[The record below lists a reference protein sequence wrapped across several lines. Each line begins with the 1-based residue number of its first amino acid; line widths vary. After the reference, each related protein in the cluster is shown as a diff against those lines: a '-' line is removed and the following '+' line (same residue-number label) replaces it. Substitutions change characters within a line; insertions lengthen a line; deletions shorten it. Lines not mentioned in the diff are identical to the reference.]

1 MTHNIGKKSPP
12 WKTFL
17 YRSLIFICT
26 VGLIVYFMPRDVK
39 FNYQFDLDKPWKYG
53 QLIATFDFPIYKPD
67 EVVKHEQD
75 SILAHFQPYYN
86 IDKEVSKAELQQL
99 RSDYQTSLRELLPN
113 QDYYTYL
120 QRTLTEIYN
129 AGIISNEN
137 LSELQKDSTNG
148 IMVIDDKVADQVS
161 INKIYSIRDAYIHLL
176 NADTAHYN
184 PDILRRCSLNDY
196 LTPNLIYDEE
206 RTNTAKEEIFD
217 TYSWAIGL
225 VQSGEKIV
233 ERGEIIDSK
242 KYNIL
247 ESLRKESI
255 NRSES
260 QKEKMLMLAGQLLF
274 TIIFIGLF
282 IVYLIIYRKQYFRDR
297 NTLLM
302 IFTQMVL
309 FCVLTE
315 LFVAN
320 NLLSVYILP
329 YVMMPVITR
338 TFLDSRTAFMSFA
351 VTILL
356 CSITLR
362 YPYEFILVQFA
373 AGLTAIYSLKE
384 LSQRSQIFRTGFVVA
399 LTYLAV
405 FFAYELF
412 TENDFSKMNRT
423 NYIYLTISGFLVLF
437 AYPLLFLFEKAFG
450 YTSNVTLIELSN
462 TNNPLLRRLSELAP
476 GTFQHSMQVSNL
488 VFDAA
493 TNIGANGQLA
503 RTGALYHDIGKM
515 ENPAFFTENQ
525 GSATNPHQALS
536 YEQSA
541 QVVIS
546 HVTDGLKL
554 AEKSNL
560 PKVIKEF
567 ITTHHGAGKTKF
579 FSISWKNEHP
589 GEEPDNSLFSYP
601 GPNPFTAEQAILM
614 MADAVEAASR
624 SLQEYTEGNIDQ
636 LVDKIIDTQVAEGYF
651 NNCPITFQDIQTVKD
666 VFKSK
671 LKSMYH
677 PRIKY
682 PELK

>member
-1 MTHNIGKKSPP
+1 MTQNNEKKSPL

-17 YRSLIFICT
+17 YRLLIFICT
-26 VGLIVYFMPRDVK
+26 VCLIVYFMPRDVK

-53 QLIATFDFPIYKPD
+53 QLIATFDFPIYKSD
-67 EVVKHEQD
+67 EVIKHEQD
-75 SILAHFQPYYN
+75 SILARFQPYYN
-86 IDKEVSKAELQQL
+86 IDKEVGNAELQQL
-99 RSDYQTSLRELLPN
+99 RNDYQTSLRELLPG
-113 QDYYTYL
+113 QEYLAYL

-129 AGIISNEN
+129 AGIISNESLN
-137 LSELQKDSTNG
+137 ELQKDSISG
-148 IMVIDDKVADQVS
+148 IMVIDNKQANSMSLDKV
-161 INKIYSIRDAYIHLL
+161 YSIKDAYMHLL
-176 NADTAHYN
+176 TADSARFN

-196 LTPNLIYDEE
+196 LAPNLIYDEE
-206 RTNTAKEEIFD
+206 RTKSAKDELFD
-217 TYSWAIGL
+217 SYSWAIGL

-242 KYNIL
+242 KFNIL

-274 TIIFIGLF
+274 TAIFIGLF
-282 IVYLIIYRKQYFRDR
+282 ILYLEIYRKKYFQNR

-302 IFTQMVL
+302 IFSQMVL
-309 FCVLTE
+309 FCLLTE

-320 NLLSVYILP
+320 NILSVYILP
-329 YVMMPVITR
+329 YVMMPIIIR

-351 VTILL
+351 VTILI
-356 CSITLR
+356 CSIILR

-399 LTYLAV
+399 ITYLAV
-405 FFAYELF
+405 FFAFELF
-412 TENDFSKMNRT
+412 TENDFSKMNRST
-423 NYIYLTISGFLVLF
+423 YIYLAISGFLVLF
-437 AYPLLFLFEKAFG
+437 AYPLLLLFEKTFG

-462 TNNPLLRRLSELAP
+462 TNTPLLRSLSELAP

-493 TNIGANGQLA
+493 TSIGANGQLA

-525 GSATNPHQALS
+525 GGATNPHKALS

-554 AEKSNL
+554 AEKNNL
-560 PKVIKEF
+560 PKVIRQF
-567 ITTHHGAGKTKF
+567 ITTHHGAGTTKYF
-579 FSISWKNEHP
+579 YISWKNEHP
-589 GEEPDNSLFSYP
+589 GEEPDSSLFSYP

-614 MADAVEAASR
+614 MADSVEAASR
-624 SLQEYTEGNIDQ
+624 SLQEYTEESINQ
-636 LVDKIIDTQVAEGYF
+636 LVDKIVNAQVSEGYF

-671 LKSMYH
+671 LRSMYH

>member
-17 YRSLIFICT
+17 YRLLIFICT

-567 ITTHHGAGKTKF
+567 ITTHHGAGKTKYF
-579 FSISWKNEHP
+579 YISWKNEHP

-624 SLQEYTEGNIDQ
+624 SLQEYTEDNIDK
-636 LVDKIIDTQVAEGYF
+636 LVDQIIDAQVAEGYF
-651 NNCPITFQDIQTVKD
+651 NSCPITFQNIQTVKD

>member
-17 YRSLIFICT
+17 YRLLIFICT

-567 ITTHHGAGKTKF
+567 ITTHHGAGKTKYF
-579 FSISWKNEHP
+579 YISWKNEHP

-624 SLQEYTEGNIDQ
+624 SLQEYTEDNIDK
-636 LVDKIIDTQVAEGYF
+636 LVDKIIDAQVAEGYF
-651 NNCPITFQDIQTVKD
+651 NSCPITFQNIQTVKD

>member
-1 MTHNIGKKSPP
+1 
-12 WKTFL
+12 
-17 YRSLIFICT
+17 
-26 VGLIVYFMPRDVK
+26 MPRDVK

-67 EVVKHEQD
+67 DVIKHEQD
-75 SILAHFQPYYN
+75 SILANFQPYYN
-86 IDKEVSKAELQQL
+86 LDKEVGKSELQQL
-99 RSDYQTSLRELLPN
+99 RDDYQTSLRDLLPN

-137 LSELQKDSTNG
+137 LSDLQKDSTSG
-148 IMVIDDKVADQVS
+148 IMVIDDKMANQIN
-161 INKIYSIRDAYIHLL
+161 INKIYSIRDAYMHLL
-176 NADTAHYN
+176 NADTARYN

-206 RTNTAKEEIFD
+206 RTKTAKEEIFD
-217 TYSWAIGL
+217 TYSWATGL

-242 KYNIL
+242 KYDIL

-260 QKEKMLMLAGQLLF
+260 QKEKLLMLAGHLLF
-274 TIIFIGLF
+274 TTIFIGLF
-282 IVYLIIYRKQYFRDR
+282 IVYLIIYRKKYFIDR

-302 IFTQMVL
+302 ILTQMVL

-320 NLLSVYILP
+320 NILSVYILP
-329 YVMMPVITR
+329 YVMMPIIIR

-351 VTILL
+351 VTILI

-399 LTYLAV
+399 ITYLAV
-405 FFAYELF
+405 FFAFELF
-412 TENDFSKMNRT
+412 TENDFSKMNRST
-423 NYIYLTISGFLVLF
+423 YIYLAISGFLVLF

-525 GSATNPHQALS
+525 GNATNPHQALS

-567 ITTHHGAGKTKF
+567 ITTHHGAGQTKYF
-579 FSISWKNEHP
+579 YISWKNEHP
-589 GEEPDNSLFSYP
+589 GEEPDSNLFSYP

-614 MADAVEAASR
+614 MADSVEAASR
-624 SLQEYTEGNIDQ
+624 SLQEYTEESIDQ
-636 LVDKIIDTQVAEGYF
+636 LVDKIIDAQVAEGYF
-651 NNCPITFQDIQTVKD
+651 NNCPITFQDIQTVKN
-666 VFKSK
+666 VFKNK

>member
-1 MTHNIGKKSPP
+1 MALNNKKKFPL
-12 WKTFL
+12 WKAFL
-17 YRSLIFICT
+17 YRLLIFICT

-67 EVVKHEQD
+67 EVIKHEQD
-75 SILAHFQPYYN
+75 SILAHFQPYYT

-99 RSDYQTSLRELLPN
+99 RSDYQTSLRELLPS
-113 QDYYTYL
+113 QDYYNHL
-120 QRTLTEIYN
+120 VRTLTEIYN
-129 AGIISNEN
+129 AGIISNDN
-137 LSELQKDSTNG
+137 LNDLQKDSTNG
-148 IMVIDDKVADQVS
+148 IMVIDDKVANQ
-161 INKIYSIRDAYIHLL
+161 INLNKIYSIRDAYMHLL
-176 NADTAHYN
+176 TADTSRYN

-196 LTPNLIYDEE
+196 LTPNLIFDEE
-206 RTNTAKEEIFD
+206 RTKTAKEEVFD
-217 TYSWAIGL
+217 TYSWATGL

-274 TIIFIGLF
+274 TAIFIGLLV
-282 IVYLIIYRKQYFRDR
+282 VYLIIYRKKYFSDR

-320 NLLSVYILP
+320 NILSVYILP
-329 YVMMPVITR
+329 YVMMPIIIR

-351 VTILL
+351 VTVLI

-405 FFAYELF
+405 FFAFELF
-412 TENDFSKMNRT
+412 TENDFSKMNRS
-423 NYIYLTISGFLVLF
+423 NYIYLAISGFLVLF
-437 AYPLLFLFEKAFG
+437 AYPLLFMFEKAFG

-525 GSATNPHQALS
+525 GNASNPHQALS

-560 PKVIKEF
+560 PKVIKQF
-567 ITTHHGAGKTKF
+567 ITTHHGAGQTKYF
-579 FSISWKNEHP
+579 YISWKNEHP
-589 GEEPDNSLFSYP
+589 GEEPDSSLFSYP

-614 MADAVEAASR
+614 MADSVEAASR
-624 SLQEYTEGNIDQ
+624 SLQEYTEDNIDQ
-636 LVDKIIDTQVAEGYF
+636 LVDKIIDAQVAEGYF

>member
-1 MTHNIGKKSPP
+1 MAQNNKKKFPL
-12 WKTFL
+12 WKAFL
-17 YRSLIFICT
+17 YRLLIFICT

-67 EVVKHEQD
+67 EVIKHEQD
-75 SILAHFQPYYN
+75 SILAHFQPYYT

-99 RSDYQTSLRELLPN
+99 RSDYQTSLRELLPS
-113 QDYYTYL
+113 QDYYNHL
-120 QRTLTEIYN
+120 VRTLTEIYN
-129 AGIISNEN
+129 AGIISNDN
-137 LSELQKDSTNG
+137 LNDLQKDSTNG
-148 IMVIDDKVADQVS
+148 IMVIDDKVANQ
-161 INKIYSIRDAYIHLL
+161 INLNKIYSIRDAYMHLL
-176 NADTAHYN
+176 TADTSRYN

-196 LTPNLIYDEE
+196 LTPNLIFDEE
-206 RTNTAKEEIFD
+206 RTKTAKEEVFD
-217 TYSWAIGL
+217 TYSWATGL

-274 TIIFIGLF
+274 TAIFIGLLV
-282 IVYLIIYRKQYFRDR
+282 VYLIIYRKKYFSDR

-320 NLLSVYILP
+320 NILSVYILP
-329 YVMMPVITR
+329 YVMMPIIIR

-351 VTILL
+351 VTVLI

-405 FFAYELF
+405 FFAFELF
-412 TENDFSKMNRT
+412 TENDFSKMNRS
-423 NYIYLTISGFLVLF
+423 NYIYLAISGFLVLF
-437 AYPLLFLFEKAFG
+437 AYPLLFMFEKAFG

-525 GSATNPHQALS
+525 GNASNPHQALS

-560 PKVIKEF
+560 PKVIKQF
-567 ITTHHGAGKTKF
+567 ITTHHGAGQTKYF
-579 FSISWKNEHP
+579 YISWKNEHP
-589 GEEPDNSLFSYP
+589 GEEPDSSLFSYP

-614 MADAVEAASR
+614 MADSVEAASR
-624 SLQEYTEGNIDQ
+624 SLQEYTEDNIDQ
-636 LVDKIIDTQVAEGYF
+636 LVDKIIDAQVAEGYF

-671 LKSMYH
+671 IGRAH
-677 PRIKY
+677 V
-682 PELK
+682 

>member
-1 MTHNIGKKSPP
+1 MAQNNKKKFPL
-12 WKTFL
+12 WKAFL
-17 YRSLIFICT
+17 YRLLIFICT
-26 VGLIVYFMPRDVK
+26 VVLIVYFMPRDVK

-67 EVVKHEQD
+67 EVIKHEQD
-75 SILAHFQPYYN
+75 SILAHFQPYYT

-99 RSDYQTSLRELLPN
+99 RSDYQTSLRELLPS
-113 QDYYTYL
+113 QDYYNHL
-120 QRTLTEIYN
+120 VRTLTEIYN
-129 AGIISNEN
+129 AGIISNDN
-137 LSELQKDSTNG
+137 LNDLQKDSTNG
-148 IMVIDDKVADQVS
+148 IMVIDDKVANQ
-161 INKIYSIRDAYIHLL
+161 INLNKIYSIRDAYMHLL
-176 NADTAHYN
+176 TADTSRYN

-196 LTPNLIYDEE
+196 LTPNLIFDEE
-206 RTNTAKEEIFD
+206 RTKTAKEEVFD
-217 TYSWAIGL
+217 TYSWATGL

-274 TIIFIGLF
+274 TAIFIGLLV
-282 IVYLIIYRKQYFRDR
+282 VYLIIYRKKYFSDR

-320 NLLSVYILP
+320 NILSVYILP
-329 YVMMPVITR
+329 YVMMPIIIR

-351 VTILL
+351 VTVLI

-405 FFAYELF
+405 FFAFELF
-412 TENDFSKMNRT
+412 TENDFSKMNRS
-423 NYIYLTISGFLVLF
+423 NYIYLAISGFLVLF
-437 AYPLLFLFEKAFG
+437 AYPLLFMFEKAFG

-525 GSATNPHQALS
+525 GNASNPHQALS

-560 PKVIKEF
+560 PKVIKQF
-567 ITTHHGAGKTKF
+567 ITTHHGAGQTKYF
-579 FSISWKNEHP
+579 YISWKNEHP
-589 GEEPDNSLFSYP
+589 GEEPDSSLFSYP

-614 MADAVEAASR
+614 MADSVEAASR
-624 SLQEYTEGNIDQ
+624 SLQEYTEDNIDQ
-636 LVDKIIDTQVAEGYF
+636 LVDKIIDAQVAEGYF

>member
-1 MTHNIGKKSPP
+1 MTQNIGKKSPL
-12 WKTFL
+12 WKVFL
-17 YRSLIFICT
+17 YRLLIFICT

-75 SILAHFQPYYN
+75 SMLARFQPYYN
-86 IDKEVSKAELQQL
+86 LDKEVARTELQQL
-99 RSDYQTSLRELLPN
+99 RSDYQASLRELLPN

-137 LSELQKDSTNG
+137 LNDLQENNGSG
-148 IMVIDDKVADQVS
+148 IMVIDDKVANQV
-161 INKIYSIRDAYIHLL
+161 NLDKIYSIRDAYMHLL
-176 NADTAHYN
+176 TADTARYN

-206 RTNTAKEEIFD
+206 RTKTAKEEIFD
-217 TYSWAIGL
+217 TYSWATGL

-233 ERGEIIDSK
+233 ERGEIIDSN

-274 TIIFIGLF
+274 TAIFIGLF
-282 IVYLIIYRKQYFRDR
+282 IVYLIIYRKKYFRDR

-315 LFVAN
+315 LFVTN
-320 NLLSVYILP
+320 NILSVYILP
-329 YVMMPVITR
+329 YVMMPIIIR

-351 VTILL
+351 VTILI

-399 LTYLAV
+399 FTYLAV
-405 FFAYELF
+405 FFAFELF
-412 TENDFSKMNRT
+412 TENDFSKMNRST
-423 NYIYLTISGFLVLF
+423 YIYLAVSGFLVLF

-493 TNIGANGQLA
+493 TSIGANGQLA

-525 GSATNPHQALS
+525 GNAVNPHQSLS

-541 QVVIS
+541 KVVIS

-579 FSISWKNEHP
+579 FYISWKNEHP
-589 GEEPDNSLFSYP
+589 GEEPDSNMFSYP
-601 GPNPFTAEQAILM
+601 GPNPSTAEQAILM
-614 MADAVEAASR
+614 MADSVEAASR
-624 SLQEYTEGNIDQ
+624 SLQEYTEDSIDQ
-636 LVDKIIDTQVAEGYF
+636 LVDKIVDAQVAEGYF
-651 NNCPITFQDIQTVKD
+651 NNCPITFQDIQTVKN

>member
-282 IVYLIIYRKQYFRDR
+282 IVYLIIHRKQYFRDR

-579 FSISWKNEHP
+579 FYISWKNEHP

>member
-1 MTHNIGKKSPP
+1 MTQNIGKKSPL
-12 WKTFL
+12 WKAFL

-86 IDKEVSKAELQQL
+86 IDKEVSKTELQQL
-99 RSDYQTSLRELLPN
+99 RSDYQTSLRELLPS
-113 QDYYTYL
+113 QDYYNYL

-137 LSELQKDSTNG
+137 LNDLQKDSTYG
-148 IMVIDDKVADQVS
+148 IMVIDDKVAEQVG
-161 INKIYSIRDAYIHLL
+161 INKIYSIREAYMHLL

-233 ERGEIIDSK
+233 ERGEIIDSR

-260 QKEKMLMLAGQLLF
+260 QQEKMLMLVGQLLF
-274 TIIFIGLF
+274 TTFFIGLF

-329 YVMMPVITR
+329 YVMMPVIIR

-351 VTILL
+351 ITILL
-356 CSITLR
+356 CSISLR

-405 FFAYELF
+405 FFAFELF
-412 TENDFSKMNRT
+412 TENDFSKMNRS
-423 NYIYLTISGFLVLF
+423 NYIYLTVSGFLVLF

-546 HVTDGLKL
+546 HVIDGLKL

-579 FSISWKNEHP
+579 FYISWKNEHP

>member
-1 MTHNIGKKSPP
+1 
-12 WKTFL
+12 
-17 YRSLIFICT
+17 
-26 VGLIVYFMPRDVK
+26 MPRDVK

-67 EVVKHEQD
+67 DVIKHEQD
-75 SILAHFQPYYN
+75 SILASFQPYYN
-86 IDKEVSKAELQQL
+86 LDKDVGKSELQQL
-99 RSDYQTSLRELLPN
+99 RDDYQTSLRELLPS

-137 LSELQKDSTNG
+137 LSDLQKDSTSG
-148 IMVIDDKVADQVS
+148 IMVIDDKMANQVNL
-161 INKIYSIRDAYIHLL
+161 NKIYSIRDAYMHLL
-176 NADTAHYN
+176 NADTARYN

-206 RTNTAKEEIFD
+206 RTKTAKEEIFD
-217 TYSWAIGL
+217 TYSWATGL

-242 KYNIL
+242 KFSIL

-274 TIIFIGLF
+274 TTIFIGLF
-282 IVYLIIYRKQYFRDR
+282 IVYLIIYRKKYFRDR

-302 IFTQMVL
+302 ILTQMVL

-315 LFVAN
+315 MFVAN
-320 NLLSVYILP
+320 NILSVYILP
-329 YVMMPVITR
+329 YVMMPIIIR

-351 VTILL
+351 VTILI

-405 FFAYELF
+405 FFAFELF
-412 TENDFSKMNRT
+412 TENDFSKMNRST
-423 NYIYLTISGFLVLF
+423 YIYLAISGFLVLF

-525 GSATNPHQALS
+525 GNATNPHQALS

-567 ITTHHGAGKTKF
+567 ITTHHGAGQTKYF
-579 FSISWKNEHP
+579 YISWKNEHP
-589 GEEPDNSLFSYP
+589 GEEPDSNLFSYP

-614 MADAVEAASR
+614 MADSVEAASR
-624 SLQEYTEGNIDQ
+624 SLQEYTEESIDQ
-636 LVDKIIDTQVAEGYF
+636 LVDKIIDAQVAEGYF
-651 NNCPITFQDIQTVKD
+651 NNCPITFQDIQTVKN

>member
-1 MTHNIGKKSPP
+1 MAQNNKKKFPL
-12 WKTFL
+12 WKAFL
-17 YRSLIFICT
+17 YRLLIFICT

-67 EVVKHEQD
+67 EVIKHEQD
-75 SILAHFQPYYN
+75 SILAHFQPYYT

-99 RSDYQTSLRELLPN
+99 RSDYQTSLRELLPS
-113 QDYYTYL
+113 QDYYNHL
-120 QRTLTEIYN
+120 VRTLTEIYN
-129 AGIISNEN
+129 AGIISNDN
-137 LSELQKDSTNG
+137 LNDLQKDSTNG
-148 IMVIDDKVADQVS
+148 IMVIDDKVANQ
-161 INKIYSIRDAYIHLL
+161 INLNKIYSIRDAYMHLL
-176 NADTAHYN
+176 TADTSRYN

-196 LTPNLIYDEE
+196 LTPNLIFDEE
-206 RTNTAKEEIFD
+206 RTKTAKEEVFD
-217 TYSWAIGL
+217 TYSWATGL

-274 TIIFIGLF
+274 TAIFIGLLV
-282 IVYLIIYRKQYFRDR
+282 VYLIIYRKKYFSDR

-320 NLLSVYILP
+320 NILSVYILP
-329 YVMMPVITR
+329 YVMMPIIIR

-351 VTILL
+351 VTVLI

-405 FFAYELF
+405 FFAFELF
-412 TENDFSKMNRT
+412 TENDFSKMNRS
-423 NYIYLTISGFLVLF
+423 NYIYLAISGFLVLF
-437 AYPLLFLFEKAFG
+437 AYPLLFMFEKAFG

-525 GSATNPHQALS
+525 GNASNPHQALS

-560 PKVIKEF
+560 PKVIKQF
-567 ITTHHGAGKTKF
+567 ITTHHGAGQTKYF
-579 FSISWKNEHP
+579 YISWKNEHP
-589 GEEPDNSLFSYP
+589 GEEPDISLFSYP

-614 MADAVEAASR
+614 MADSVEAASR
-624 SLQEYTEGNIDQ
+624 SLQEYTEDNIDQ
-636 LVDKIIDTQVAEGYF
+636 LVDKIIDAQVAEGYF

>member
-1 MTHNIGKKSPP
+1 MAQNNKKKFPL
-12 WKTFL
+12 WKAFL
-17 YRSLIFICT
+17 YRLLIFICT

-67 EVVKHEQD
+67 EVIKHEQD
-75 SILAHFQPYYN
+75 SILAHFQPYYT

-99 RSDYQTSLRELLPN
+99 RSDYQTSLRELLPS
-113 QDYYTYL
+113 QDYYNHL
-120 QRTLTEIYN
+120 VRTLTEIYN
-129 AGIISNEN
+129 AGIISNDN
-137 LSELQKDSTNG
+137 LNDLQKDSTNG
-148 IMVIDDKVADQVS
+148 IMVIDDKVANQ
-161 INKIYSIRDAYIHLL
+161 INLNKIYSIRDAYMHLL
-176 NADTAHYN
+176 TADTSRYN

-196 LTPNLIYDEE
+196 LTPNLIFDEE
-206 RTNTAKEEIFD
+206 RTKTAKEEVFD
-217 TYSWAIGL
+217 TYSWATGL

-274 TIIFIGLF
+274 TAIFIGLLV
-282 IVYLIIYRKQYFRDR
+282 VYLIIYRKKYFSDR

-320 NLLSVYILP
+320 NILSVYILP
-329 YVMMPVITR
+329 YVMMPIIIR

-351 VTILL
+351 VTVLI

-405 FFAYELF
+405 FFAFELF
-412 TENDFSKMNRT
+412 TENDFSKMNRS
-423 NYIYLTISGFLVLF
+423 NYIYLAISGFLVLF
-437 AYPLLFLFEKAFG
+437 AYPLLFMFEKAFG

-525 GSATNPHQALS
+525 GNASNPHQALS

-560 PKVIKEF
+560 PKVIKQF
-567 ITTHHGAGKTKF
+567 ITTHHGAGQTKYF
-579 FSISWKNEHP
+579 YISWKNEHP
-589 GEEPDNSLFSYP
+589 GEEPDSSLFSYP

-614 MADAVEAASR
+614 MADSVEAASR
-624 SLQEYTEGNIDQ
+624 SLQEYTEDNIDQ
-636 LVDKIIDTQVAEGYF
+636 LVDKIIDAQVAEGYF

>member
-1 MTHNIGKKSPP
+1 MTQNTGKKSPL

-17 YRSLIFICT
+17 HRLLIFICT

-67 EVVKHEQD
+67 DVIKHEQD
-75 SILAHFQPYYN
+75 SILANFQPYYN
-86 IDKEVSKAELQQL
+86 LDKEVGKSELQQL
-99 RSDYQTSLRELLPN
+99 RDDYQTSLRDLLPN

-137 LSELQKDSTNG
+137 LSDLQKDSTSG
-148 IMVIDDKVADQVS
+148 IMVIDDKMANQIN
-161 INKIYSIRDAYIHLL
+161 INKIYSIRDAYMHLL
-176 NADTAHYN
+176 NADTARYN

-206 RTNTAKEEIFD
+206 RTKTAKEEIFD
-217 TYSWAIGL
+217 TYSWATGL

-242 KYNIL
+242 KYDIL

-260 QKEKMLMLAGQLLF
+260 QKEKLLMLAGHLLF
-274 TIIFIGLF
+274 TTIFIGLF
-282 IVYLIIYRKQYFRDR
+282 IVYLIIYRKKYFIDR

-302 IFTQMVL
+302 ILTQMVL

-320 NLLSVYILP
+320 NILSVYILP
-329 YVMMPVITR
+329 YVMMPIIIR

-351 VTILL
+351 VTILI

-405 FFAYELF
+405 FFAFELF
-412 TENDFSKMNRT
+412 TENDFSKMNRST
-423 NYIYLTISGFLVLF
+423 YIYLAISGFLVLF

-525 GSATNPHQALS
+525 GNATNPHQALS

-554 AEKSNL
+554 AEKSIL

-567 ITTHHGAGKTKF
+567 ITTHHGAGQTKYF
-579 FSISWKNEHP
+579 YISWKNEHP
-589 GEEPDNSLFSYP
+589 GEEPDSNLFSYP

-614 MADAVEAASR
+614 MADSVEAASR
-624 SLQEYTEGNIDQ
+624 SLQEYTEESIDQ
-636 LVDKIIDTQVAEGYF
+636 LVDKIIDAQVAEGYF
-651 NNCPITFQDIQTVKD
+651 NNCPITFQDIQTVKN
-666 VFKSK
+666 VFKNK

>member
-1 MTHNIGKKSPP
+1 MAQNNKKKFPL
-12 WKTFL
+12 WKAFL
-17 YRSLIFICT
+17 YRLLIFICT

-67 EVVKHEQD
+67 EVIKHEQD
-75 SILAHFQPYYN
+75 SILAHFQPYYT

-99 RSDYQTSLRELLPN
+99 RSDYQTSLRELLPS
-113 QDYYTYL
+113 QDYYNHL
-120 QRTLTEIYN
+120 VRTLTEIYN
-129 AGIISNEN
+129 AGIISNDN
-137 LSELQKDSTNG
+137 LNDLQKDSTNG
-148 IMVIDDKVADQVS
+148 IMVIDDKVANQ
-161 INKIYSIRDAYIHLL
+161 INLNKIYSIRDAYMHLL
-176 NADTAHYN
+176 TADTSRYN

-196 LTPNLIYDEE
+196 LTPNLIFDEE
-206 RTNTAKEEIFD
+206 RTKTAKEEVFD
-217 TYSWAIGL
+217 TYSWATGL

-274 TIIFIGLF
+274 TAIFIGLLV
-282 IVYLIIYRKQYFRDR
+282 VYLIIYREKYFSDR

-320 NLLSVYILP
+320 NILSVYILP
-329 YVMMPVITR
+329 YVMMPIIIR

-351 VTILL
+351 VTVLI

-405 FFAYELF
+405 FFAFELF
-412 TENDFSKMNRT
+412 TENDFSKMNRS
-423 NYIYLTISGFLVLF
+423 NYIYLAISGFLVLF
-437 AYPLLFLFEKAFG
+437 AYPLLFMFEKAFG

-525 GSATNPHQALS
+525 GNASNPHQALS

-560 PKVIKEF
+560 PKVIKQF
-567 ITTHHGAGKTKF
+567 ITTHHGAGQTKYF
-579 FSISWKNEHP
+579 YISWKNEHP
-589 GEEPDNSLFSYP
+589 GEEPDSSLFSYP

-614 MADAVEAASR
+614 MADSVEAASR
-624 SLQEYTEGNIDQ
+624 SLQEYTEDNIDQ
-636 LVDKIIDTQVAEGYF
+636 LVDKIIDAQVAEGYF

>member
-17 YRSLIFICT
+17 YRLLIFICT

-567 ITTHHGAGKTKF
+567 ITTHHGAGKTKYF
-579 FSISWKNEHP
+579 YISWKNEHP

-624 SLQEYTEGNIDQ
+624 SLQEYTEDNIDQ
-636 LVDKIIDTQVAEGYF
+636 LVDKIIDAQVAEGYF
-651 NNCPITFQDIQTVKD
+651 NSCPITFQNIQTVKD

>member
-1 MTHNIGKKSPP
+1 MAQNNERKYTI
-12 WKTFL
+12 WKAFL
-17 YRSLIFICT
+17 YRLLIFICT

-39 FNYQFDLDKPWKYG
+39 FNYQFDLDKPWRYG

-67 EVVKHEQD
+67 DVIKHEQD
-75 SILAHFQPYYN
+75 SILSHFQPYYN

-99 RSDYQTSLRELLPN
+99 RNDYQTSLRQVLPS
-113 QDYYTYL
+113 QDYYNYL

-129 AGIISNEN
+129 AGIISNDN
-137 LSELQKDSTNG
+137 LSDLQKDSTNG
-148 IMVIDDKVADQVS
+148 IMVIDNKVANQVS
-161 INKIYSIRDAYIHLL
+161 LNKIYSIRDAYMHLL
-176 NADTAHYN
+176 TADTSRYS

-206 RTNTAKEEIFD
+206 RTKTAKEEVFD
-217 TYSWAIGL
+217 TYSWATGL

-274 TIIFIGLF
+274 TAIFIGLL
-282 IVYLIIYRKQYFRDR
+282 VAYLIIYRKKYFRDR

-302 IFTQMVL
+302 IFTQIVL
-309 FCVLTE
+309 LCVLTE
-315 LFVAN
+315 LLVSN
-320 NLLSVYILP
+320 NILSVYILP
-329 YVMMPVITR
+329 YVMMPIIIR

-351 VTILL
+351 ITILI

-384 LSQRSQIFRTGFVVA
+384 LSQRSQIFRTGFVVV

-405 FFAYELF
+405 FFAFELF
-412 TENDFSKMNRT
+412 TENDFSKMNRS
-423 NYIYLTISGFLVLF
+423 NYIYLAISGFLVLF
-437 AYPLLFLFEKAFG
+437 AYPLLFMFEKVFG

-462 TNNPLLRRLSELAP
+462 TNNPLLRHLSELAP

-525 GSATNPHQALS
+525 GNASNPHKALS

-554 AEKSNL
+554 AEKNNL
-560 PKVIKEF
+560 PKVIRQF
-567 ITTHHGAGKTKF
+567 ITTHHGAGKTKYF
-579 FSISWKNEHP
+579 YISWKNEHP
-589 GEEPDNSLFSYP
+589 GEEPDPSWFNYP

-624 SLQEYTEGNIDQ
+624 SLQEYTEESINQ
-636 LVDKIIDTQVAEGYF
+636 LVDKIIDAQVAEGYF

>member
-1 MTHNIGKKSPP
+1 MAQNNKKKFPL
-12 WKTFL
+12 WKAFL
-17 YRSLIFICT
+17 YRLLILICT

-67 EVVKHEQD
+67 EVIKHEQD
-75 SILAHFQPYYN
+75 SILAHFQPYYT

-99 RSDYQTSLRELLPN
+99 RSDYQTSLRELLPS
-113 QDYYTYL
+113 QDYYNHL
-120 QRTLTEIYN
+120 VRTLTEIYN
-129 AGIISNEN
+129 AGIISNDN
-137 LSELQKDSTNG
+137 LNDLQKDSTNG
-148 IMVIDDKVADQVS
+148 IMVIDDKVANQ
-161 INKIYSIRDAYIHLL
+161 INLNKIYSIRDAYMHLL
-176 NADTAHYN
+176 TADTSRYN

-196 LTPNLIYDEE
+196 LTPNLIFDEE
-206 RTNTAKEEIFD
+206 RTKTAKEEAFD
-217 TYSWAIGL
+217 TYSWATGL

-274 TIIFIGLF
+274 TAIFIGLLV
-282 IVYLIIYRKQYFRDR
+282 VYLIIYRKKYFSDR

-320 NLLSVYILP
+320 NILSVYILP
-329 YVMMPVITR
+329 YVMMPIIIR

-351 VTILL
+351 VTVLI

-405 FFAYELF
+405 FFAFELF
-412 TENDFSKMNRT
+412 TENDFSKMNRS
-423 NYIYLTISGFLVLF
+423 NYIYLAISGFLVLF
-437 AYPLLFLFEKAFG
+437 AYPLLFMFEKAFG

-525 GSATNPHQALS
+525 GNASNPHQALS

-560 PKVIKEF
+560 PKVIKQF
-567 ITTHHGAGKTKF
+567 ITTHHGAGQTKYF
-579 FSISWKNEHP
+579 YISWKNEHP
-589 GEEPDNSLFSYP
+589 GEEPDSSLFSYP

-614 MADAVEAASR
+614 MADSVEAASR
-624 SLQEYTEGNIDQ
+624 SLQEYTEDNIDQ
-636 LVDKIIDTQVAEGYF
+636 LVDKIIDAQVAEGYF

>member
-579 FSISWKNEHP
+579 FYISWKNEHP

>member
-242 KYNIL
+242 NYNIL

-297 NTLLM
+297 TTLLM

-579 FSISWKNEHP
+579 FYISWKNEHP

>member
-1 MTHNIGKKSPP
+1 MTPNKGKKNLIV
-12 WKTFL
+12 KALLNRVF
-17 YRSLIFICT
+17 IFICT

-67 EVVKHEQD
+67 EVIKHEQD
-75 SILAHFQPYYN
+75 SILARFQPYYN
-86 IDKEVSKAELQQL
+86 LDKDVSKAALQQL

-129 AGIISNEN
+129 AGIISDESLN
-137 LSELQKDSTNG
+137 ELQKDSASG
-148 IMVIDDKVADQVS
+148 IMVIDDKVANQVS
-161 INKIYSIRDAYIHLL
+161 INKLYSIRDAYMHLL
-176 NADTAHYN
+176 NADSSRFNA
-184 PDILRRCSLNDY
+184 DILRRCSLNDY
-196 LTPNLIYDEE
+196 LTPNLIYDEQ

-217 TYSWAIGL
+217 TYSWATGL

-242 KYNIL
+242 KFNIL

-274 TIIFIGLF
+274 TAIFIALF
-282 IVYLIIYRKQYFRDR
+282 ILYLIIYRKKYFIDR

-302 IFTQMVL
+302 ILTQMVL

-320 NLLSVYILP
+320 NILSVYILP
-329 YVMMPVITR
+329 YVMMPIIIR

-351 VTILL
+351 VTILI

-405 FFAYELF
+405 FFAFELF
-412 TENDFSKMNRT
+412 TENDFSKMNRS
-423 NYIYLTISGFLVLF
+423 NYIYLAISGFLVLF
-437 AYPLLFLFEKAFG
+437 AYPLLFMFEKVFG

-488 VFDAA
+488 VFEAA
-493 TNIGANGQLA
+493 TSINANGQLA

-525 GSATNPHQALS
+525 GNANNPHQVLS

-541 QVVIS
+541 QVVIN

-560 PKVIKEF
+560 PKVIKDF
-567 ITTHHGAGKTKF
+567 ITTHHGAGKTKYF
-579 FSISWKNEHP
+579 YISWKNEHP

-624 SLQEYTEGNIDQ
+624 SLHEYTEDALNQ
-636 LVDKIIDTQVAEGYF
+636 LVDKIIDSQVAEGYF
-651 NNCPITFQDIQTVKD
+651 NNSPITFQNIQTIKN
-666 VFKSK
+666 VFKAK

-677 PRIKY
+677 PRISY

>member
-1 MTHNIGKKSPP
+1 MAQNNKKKFPL
-12 WKTFL
+12 WKAFL
-17 YRSLIFICT
+17 YRLLIFICT

-67 EVVKHEQD
+67 EVIKHEQD
-75 SILAHFQPYYN
+75 SILAHFQPYYT

-99 RSDYQTSLRELLPN
+99 RSDYQTSLRELLPS
-113 QDYYTYL
+113 QDYYNHL
-120 QRTLTEIYN
+120 VRTLTEIYN
-129 AGIISNEN
+129 AGIISNDN
-137 LSELQKDSTNG
+137 LNDLQKDSTNG
-148 IMVIDDKVADQVS
+148 IMVIDDKVANQ
-161 INKIYSIRDAYIHLL
+161 INLNKIYSIRDAYMHLL
-176 NADTAHYN
+176 TADTSRYN

-196 LTPNLIYDEE
+196 LTPNLIFDEE
-206 RTNTAKEEIFD
+206 RTKTAKEEVFD
-217 TYSWAIGL
+217 TYSWATGL

-274 TIIFIGLF
+274 TAIFIGLLV
-282 IVYLIIYRKQYFRDR
+282 VYLIIYRKKYFSDR

-320 NLLSVYILP
+320 NILSVYILP
-329 YVMMPVITR
+329 YVMMPIIIR

-351 VTILL
+351 VTVLI

-405 FFAYELF
+405 FFAFELF
-412 TENDFSKMNRT
+412 TENDFSKMNRS
-423 NYIYLTISGFLVLF
+423 NYIYLAISGFLVLF
-437 AYPLLFLFEKAFG
+437 AYPLLFMFEKAFG

-525 GSATNPHQALS
+525 GNASNPHQALS

-546 HVTDGLKL
+546 HVTEGLKL

-560 PKVIKEF
+560 PKVIKQF
-567 ITTHHGAGKTKF
+567 ITTHHGAGQTKYF
-579 FSISWKNEHP
+579 YISWKNEHP
-589 GEEPDNSLFSYP
+589 GEEPDISLFSYP

-614 MADAVEAASR
+614 MADSVEAASR
-624 SLQEYTEGNIDQ
+624 SLQEYTEDNIDQ
-636 LVDKIIDTQVAEGYF
+636 LVDKIIDAQVAEGYF

>member
-1 MTHNIGKKSPP
+1 MTQNTGKKSPL

-17 YRSLIFICT
+17 YRLLIFICT

-67 EVVKHEQD
+67 DVIKHEQD
-75 SILAHFQPYYN
+75 SILASFQPYYN
-86 IDKEVSKAELQQL
+86 LDKGVGKSELQQL
-99 RSDYQTSLRELLPN
+99 RDDYQASLRELLPS

-137 LSELQKDSTNG
+137 LSDLQKDSTNG
-148 IMVIDDKVADQVS
+148 IMVIDDKMANQVS
-161 INKIYSIRDAYIHLL
+161 LNKIFSIRDAYMHLL
-176 NADTAHYN
+176 NADTARYK

-206 RTNTAKEEIFD
+206 RTKTAKEEIFD

-242 KYNIL
+242 KYSIL
-247 ESLRKESI
+247 ESLRKESL

-274 TIIFIGLF
+274 TTIFVGLF
-282 IVYLIIYRKQYFRDR
+282 IVYLIIYRKKYFRDR

-302 IFTQMVL
+302 ILTQMVL

-315 LFVAN
+315 MFVAN
-320 NLLSVYILP
+320 NILSVYILP
-329 YVMMPVITR
+329 YVMMPIIIR

-351 VTILL
+351 VTILI

-399 LTYLAV
+399 ITYLAV
-405 FFAYELF
+405 FFAFELF
-412 TENDFSKMNRT
+412 TENDFSKMNRST
-423 NYIYLTISGFLVLF
+423 YIYLAISGFLVLF

-462 TNNPLLRRLSELAP
+462 TNNPLLRRLS
-476 GTFQHSMQVSNL
+476 V
-488 VFDAA
+488 
-493 TNIGANGQLA
+493 
-503 RTGALYHDIGKM
+503 
-515 ENPAFFTENQ
+515 
-525 GSATNPHQALS
+525 
-536 YEQSA
+536 
-541 QVVIS
+541 
-546 HVTDGLKL
+546 
-554 AEKSNL
+554 L
-560 PKVIKEF
+560 P
-567 ITTHHGAGKTKF
+567 
-579 FSISWKNEHP
+579 
-589 GEEPDNSLFSYP
+589 
-601 GPNPFTAEQAILM
+601 
-614 MADAVEAASR
+614 
-624 SLQEYTEGNIDQ
+624 
-636 LVDKIIDTQVAEGYF
+636 
-651 NNCPITFQDIQTVKD
+651 PI
-666 VFKSK
+666 
-671 LKSMYH
+671 
-677 PRIKY
+677 
-682 PELK
+682 